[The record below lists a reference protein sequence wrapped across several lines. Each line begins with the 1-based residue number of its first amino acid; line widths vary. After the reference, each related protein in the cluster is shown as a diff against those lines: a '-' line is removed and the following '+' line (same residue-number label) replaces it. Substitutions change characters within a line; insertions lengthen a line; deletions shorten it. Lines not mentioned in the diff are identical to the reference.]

1 MLQSFRKA
9 GQSLVGKIIAT
20 VLFGLLIFSFAIWGI
35 GDIFRGAP
43 RNSVARVGSTEISVE
58 QFRTAYN
65 NEIQRLSRQ
74 FRTNLGPEQARALGI
89 DQRVL
94 GQLVNEALL
103 NERAQA
109 LGLSVSDQLVAR
121 SVLEEPAF
129 RGADGQF
136 NRPAFEEALRSAGL
150 SEAGFVQEQRALMM
164 RQHIASAVAGEP
176 TVPGAAIDALHR
188 YLNERRSA
196 SYFVLGPAA
205 AGEIP
210 APSDADLQA
219 FFEERK
225 ASYRAPE
232 YRSASILELDASKI
246 AKPESVSDADARQRY
261 EQSRDAFGTPE
272 RRAVQQ
278 IVFPNPEEA
287 KAAAERL
294 TQGLTF
300 EALAAERNIS
310 PEELTLGTFT
320 RAEMLDPAVAE
331 AAFSLQEG
339 QTSGPVEGRFGTVL
353 VHVTKI
359 EPESVRPF
367 EEVVGEVKSTIA
379 NERARAEIESIH
391 DKIEDMRAGA
401 RPLNEIAAETHLSV
415 QEIPAIDQNDTDKQG
430 NKVELPQRDAL
441 VRAIFES
448 DIGVDNEAIRTST
461 GGYVWFD
468 VTNIE
473 PARDRTLDEVKDE
486 VTRQWRE
493 NTIADRLA
501 ERARQFVERLGKGES
516 LETLAADAGVSTKM
530 VTELTRRSPKDDL
543 SADVVARIFATPV
556 RQAAHAATGPDT
568 RAVFVVT
575 EAMVPPLMRTTQEA
589 QRLEDQLRA
598 ALSDDLMA
606 QFLAATQRDVP
617 VTIHQAA
624 VSQVVGGS
632 L

>member
-1 MLQSFRKA
+1 
-9 GQSLVGKIIAT
+9 
-20 VLFGLLIFSFAIWGI
+20 
-35 GDIFRGAP
+35 
-43 RNSVARVGSTEISVE
+43 
-58 QFRTAYN
+58 
-65 NEIQRLSRQ
+65 
-74 FRTNLGPEQARALGI
+74 
-89 DQRVL
+89 
-94 GQLVNEALL
+94 
-103 NERAQA
+103 
-109 LGLSVSDQLVAR
+109 
-121 SVLEEPAF
+121 
-129 RGADGQF
+129 
-136 NRPAFEEALRSAGL
+136 
-150 SEAGFVQEQRALMM
+150 M

-196 SYFVLGPAA
+196 SYFILDPAA

-210 APSDADLQA
+210 SPSDADLQA

-232 YRSASILELDASKI
+232 YRSANILELDASKI
-246 AKPESVSDADARQRY
+246 AKPENVSDADARQRY
-261 EQSRDAFGTPE
+261 EQSKDAFGTPE
-272 RRAVQQ
+272 RRTVQQ
-278 IVFPNPEEA
+278 IVFPNPDEA

-310 PEELTLGTFT
+310 PQDLTLGTFT
-320 RAEMLDPAVAE
+320 RAEMLDSAVAE
-331 AAFSLQEG
+331 AAFSLKEG

-391 DKIEDMRAGA
+391 DKVEDMRAGA
-401 RPLNEIAAETHLSV
+401 RPLNEIAAETHLSAR
-415 QEIPAIDQNDTDKQG
+415 EIPAIDQNDTDKQG

-516 LETLAADAGVSTKM
+516 LETLAAEAGVSTKV

-556 RQAAHAATGPDT
+556 GQAAHAANGPDT
-568 RAVFVVT
+568 RAVFVVK
-575 EAMVPPLMRTTQEA
+575 EATVPPLVRSTQEA
-589 QRLEDQLRA
+589 QRLEDQIRA

-617 VTIHQAA
+617 VTINQAA